1 MPALTPEFLMDFES
15 RMTRIVENDYARLSE
30 NLWWT
35 DVAKQ
40 RPSTS
45 RRELITWMLATAQI
59 VPLGGLGGEMQY
71 SDLAMR
77 VHEYENAY
85 FGQGLKLTRAQF
97 EDTDG
102 DGIEVGTEWS
112 QQIGSYAAYWPQK
125 QIAQMLKDGETGT
138 AYDAS
143 NFFATGHK
151 LNPFRD
157 SLGTFANLFTGTAGA
172 GGANASDPF
181 KADYPGAVVLD
192 DSVSVEV
199 ALANLSRAIGYIK
212 SIRMPNGDDPRF
224 LRPTMLLGGPRMQ
237 ARLAQLTNAKFIAQA
252 ASSGGG
258 SGDVEALIASFGF
271 TKPIIADELAGY
283 ESGKTCFLICE
294 QITASQLGAL
304 MYVQREPYK
313 VVQYTGDGGQ
323 NVDLAR
329 TNELEWQCR
338 GRNVSVYGHPFLAF
352 KLKAT

>member
-1 MPALTPEFLMDFES
+1 MGALTPEFLMDFES

-35 DVAKQ
+35 SVAKQ
-40 RPSTS
+40 RASTS
-45 RRELITWMLATAQI
+45 RRELISWMLSTAQI
-59 VPLGGLGGEMQY
+59 VPLGGVGGEMQY
-71 SDLAMR
+71 SDLASR
-77 VHEYENAY
+77 VMEYENTY
-85 FGQGLKLTRAQF
+85 SGQGLKLTRAQF

-102 DGIEVGTEWS
+102 DGLELGAEWAS
-112 QQIGSYAAYWPQK
+112 QIGSQSAYWPQK

-138 AYDAS
+138 AYDSS
-143 NFFATGHK
+143 NFFATGHV
-151 LNPFRD
+151 LNPFRA
-157 SLGTFANLFTGTAGA
+157 SLGTYANLFTGTAGA
-172 GGANASDPF
+172 GGANANDPF

-192 DSVSVEV
+192 DSVAVDV
-199 ALANLSRAIGYIK
+199 ALQNLSRAIAYIR
-212 SIRMPNGDDPRF
+212 SIRMSNGDDPRM
-224 LRPTMLLGGPRMQ
+224 LKPTMLVAGPRMQ
-237 ARLAQLTNAKFIAQA
+237 ARITQLTNAKFIAQA

-258 SGDVEALIASFGF
+258 SGDVEALISSFGF

-283 ESGKTCFLICE
+283 ESGKTAFLICE